1 MRIYNKH
8 YITTDLKDNKELNL
22 RDAVNSFEYMVQL
35 SPNIELR
42 KDGYLIARN
51 AVVGNVGK
59 LQYSERE
66 LGWSGSD
73 KKVNVLREAED
84 VFDEES
90 LKSLEGAPI
99 TIKHPKTNVSS
110 SNVKELQHGT
120 VLGVP
125 RRVGD
130 NMVVDLAFHTEE
142 VVDLLA
148 PEVVDENGNVV
159 RKLNEKFRDLSL
171 GYKAKLVEI
180 ANNLYKQ
187 TDIIY
192 NHLALVP
199 QGRQM
204 NAAIRDEKNNEI
216 EKEVI
221 PKMSLLD
228 KLFKK
233 GKRVETD
240 PNGKII
246 ISEKE
251 ELFLDE
257 TEEEQPEKATDE
269 TQVGKVETEHKP
281 AKKET
286 ADGKENENKE
296 DKDVEDNDAESKE
309 NENKDSQ
316 EENKNMKDMKYF
328 QDELVRL
335 NALPDSPI
343 KVAAIN
349 KLNNEFFETFPEQ
362 KEAQAKKEFK
372 DAIVPV
378 KFNNEKDLT
387 LKDEKPKLR
396 FNEVAKFKD
405 EYYRKLTDP
414 FSHKNW
420 NEFNEHFNEE
430 MRKGRSIMSR
440 TQ

>member
-1 MRIYNKH
+1 MRFYNKH

-66 LGWSGSD
+66 LGWSGSN

-199 QGRQM
+199 QG
-204 NAAIRDEKNNEI
+204 
-216 EKEVI
+216 
-221 PKMSLLD
+221 D
-228 KLFKK
+228 K
-233 GKRVETD
+233 
-240 PNGKII
+240 
-246 ISEKE
+246 
-251 ELFLDE
+251 
-257 TEEEQPEKATDE
+257 
-269 TQVGKVETEHKP
+269 
-281 AKKET
+281 
-286 ADGKENENKE
+286 
-296 DKDVEDNDAESKE
+296 
-309 NENKDSQ
+309 
-316 EENKNMKDMKYF
+316 
-328 QDELVRL
+328 
-335 NALPDSPI
+335 
-343 KVAAIN
+343 
-349 KLNNEFFETFPEQ
+349 
-362 KEAQAKKEFK
+362 
-372 DAIVPV
+372 
-378 KFNNEKDLT
+378 
-387 LKDEKPKLR
+387 
-396 FNEVAKFKD
+396 
-405 EYYRKLTDP
+405 
-414 FSHKNW
+414 
-420 NEFNEHFNEE
+420 
-430 MRKGRSIMSR
+430 
-440 TQ
+440 